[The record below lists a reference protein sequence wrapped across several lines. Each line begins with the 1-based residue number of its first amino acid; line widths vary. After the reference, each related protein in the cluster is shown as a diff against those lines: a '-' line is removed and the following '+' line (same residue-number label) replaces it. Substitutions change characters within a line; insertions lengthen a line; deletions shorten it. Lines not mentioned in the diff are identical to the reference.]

1 MTSTEG
7 SSEKK
12 NKWKNETTGKKVL
25 RNHFSSPGTFP
36 AWQKRWKTVSLFSF
50 CFESWAK
57 VFPGHFFFLRC
68 FLSSGN
74 LIRFSHT
81 LFECWFKRSS
91 TEKSKKKKAWKC
103 PLSLSFQLSDFFSL
117 MKLLWWYFIVPFF
130 CFQEFIRQLDGR
142 TFLSGELMV
151 ILLEM
156 KKMEERSKHKE
167 LPNDN
172 YVPAKLAN

>member
-91 TEKSKKKKAWKC
+91 TEKSKKKK
-103 PLSLSFQLSDFFSL
+103 SLEVSTFALISIIRFFLLNEVAVMIFHRSFFLFPRIYPAVGWTDIF
-117 MKLLWWYFIVPFF
+117 KWRVDGDIAGNEKNGRA
-130 CFQEFIRQLDGR
+130 FQ
-142 TFLSGELMV
+142 
-151 ILLEM
+151 
-156 KKMEERSKHKE
+156 
-167 LPNDN
+167 
-172 YVPAKLAN
+172 A